1 MDTFFVITA
10 IVLGIVG
17 IFGAIIPGIPGTPL
31 SFVGLLLLA
40 FVPECDYS
48 VGFLQ

>member
-17 IFGAIIPGIPGTPL
+17 IIGAIIPGIPGTPL

-40 FVPECDYS
+40 FVPE
-48 VGFLQ
+48 